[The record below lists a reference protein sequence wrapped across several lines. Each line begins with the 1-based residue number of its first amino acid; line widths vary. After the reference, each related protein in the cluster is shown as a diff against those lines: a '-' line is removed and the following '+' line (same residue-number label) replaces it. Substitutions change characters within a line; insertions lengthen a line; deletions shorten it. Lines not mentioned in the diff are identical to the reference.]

1 MFFGGWIFL
10 AEAAWIIYGNTFI
23 YSQEIKDCTISS
35 SSFLKKNDEIDSL
48 RITTLILIIYG
59 YLLLL
64 VILGLIIF
72 YIGAYFGFKSRLAG
86 DMENIAAQEE
96 NSGGIKRSATQKMAD
111 SATANPTIT
120 MAFTR
125 LLTRKG
131 GQTNRYSS

>member
-1 MFFGGWIFL
+1 MFFGGWVFL

>member
-1 MFFGGWIFL
+1 MFFGGWVFL

-23 YSQEIKDCTISS
+23 YSQEIRDCTISS
-35 SSFLKKNDEIDSL
+35 SSFIKINDEIDSL

-72 YIGAYFGFKSRLAG
+72 YIGAYLGFKSRLAG
-86 DMENIAAQEE
+86 DMENIASQEE

>member
-1 MFFGGWIFL
+1 M
-10 AEAAWIIYGNTFI
+10 
-23 YSQEIKDCTISS
+23 
-35 SSFLKKNDEIDSL
+35 
-48 RITTLILIIYG
+48 ILIIYG

-111 SATANPTIT
+111 SATDNPTL
-120 MAFTR
+120 MVAFTR
-125 LLTRKG
+125 LATRKG
-131 GQTNRYSS
+131 KTNRDST